1 MSSVSRIAR
10 PAGADDDTKANILEA
25 ALRLLADEGHG
36 ALTVRRVAT
45 EAGCST
51 IGVYTWFGG
60 KDGLVDAIWTQG
72 FGSFAAALRR
82 AKPLELPLGRLQAQ
96 ALAYR
101 RWVLRHPRH
110 YRVMFLN
117 AVVDHVPSD
126 AAIVV
131 SLAAFTA
138 LQEAVREASD
148 RGELN
153 SDDLDAVAM
162 AMWGM
167 AHGLVSIELADAAPP
182 CVDQRKLADRAYDL
196 AISSMV
202 RGFTK
207 ERSAAQPLDRWRH
220 DAVETTSPTRQRVAN
235 DPTN

>member
-1 MSSVSRIAR
+1 MSSTAR
-10 PAGADDDTKANILEA
+10 VTRRTATDDDARANILEA
-25 ALRLLADEGHG
+25 ALRLLTDEGHG
-36 ALTVRRVAT
+36 ALTVRRVAH

-82 AKPLELPLGRLQAQ
+82 AKPVDSPLGRLKAQ

-101 RWVLRHPRH
+101 RWALRHPRH

-126 AAIVV
+126 AAIEV
-131 SLAAFTA
+131 SLAAFTS

-153 SDDLDAVAM
+153 TDDLDAVAL

-182 CVDQRKLADRAYDL
+182 RADTKKLADRAY
-196 AISSMV
+196 AVAMASMV
-202 RGFTK
+202 RGFT
-207 ERSAAQPLDRWRH
+207 L
-220 DAVETTSPTRQRVAN
+220 N
-235 DPTN
+235 